1 MGLADIGPDLQ
12 GAADAVAARGS
23 ELGRPL
29 HLVPKTT
36 STNELAK
43 QAARAGAPHGSTWV
57 AEEQSE
63 GRGRQGR
70 RWTAPP
76 GESLLFSVLLRIDGD
91 ARWLPPVSVTAG
103 LTVTEAIGLHV
114 RESRPLLKWPNDVL
128 IRDRKVAGVLVEVTG
143 SDPRTRAVV
152 IGIGINVYTR
162 AFPPDLASTATS
174 IALESERVP
183 SRGDLLADILER
195 LDRDLP
201 IVVERGLGL
210 LAARLAACDALRG
223 SNVRCLEGEEG
234 IAEGIDESGRLL
246 VRRADGTPARWSTG
260 EVHLVRRSAAKGRP
274 F

>member
-1 MGLADIGPDLQ
+1 MGWAGIGPDLQ
-12 GAADAVAARGS
+12 GAADAVAARGG

-29 HLVPKTT
+29 HLVPRTT
-36 STNELAK
+36 STNDLAK

-76 GESLLFSVLLRIDGD
+76 GESLLFSVLLRIDRD

-114 RESRPLLKWPNDVL
+114 RVSRPLLKWPNDVL
-128 IRDRKVAGVLVEVTG
+128 IRDRKVAGVLVEVAG
-143 SDPRTRAVV
+143 SGARPHAVV
-152 IGIGINVYTR
+152 IGIGINVHTR
-162 AFPPDLASTATS
+162 VFPPELASTATS
-174 IALESERVP
+174 IALEGERVP

-210 LAARLAACDALRG
+210 LAARLAACDGLRG
-223 SNVRCLEGEEG
+223 SSVRCMEGEEG
-234 IAEGIDESGRLL
+234 IAEGIDDSGRLL
-246 VRRADGTPARWSTG
+246 VRRADGTLGRWSTG
-260 EVHLVRRSAAKGRP
+260 EVHLVRRSAAKGP
-274 F
+274 GF